1 MEFVLAII
9 SPVIESIM
17 VPVKKQLGYIFYSTK
32 HVTNMNTK
40 MKQLDAA
47 SLDVKNHMEE
57 QLKRVA
63 EDKKMFDYVVKVVI
77 GQQIDMFSIQQTVA
91 EYMGESLIETNKTT
105 RADCLRITFGNPPK
119 GRNKVLVIL
128 DDVWETI
135 ELEDIGPSPFPNDFK
150 LLLTSRNKNICNK
163 IAVEAN
169 LDMTLVIVDVME
181 EVEAL
186 NFFWQIIGVSKQDDV
201 ELNQIGSEIVRRCG
215 FLHLAINFGSLSKL
229 RNFSS

>member
-1 MEFVLAII
+1 
-9 SPVIESIM
+9 
-17 VPVKKQLGYIFYSTK
+17 
-32 HVTNMNTK
+32 
-40 MKQLDAA
+40 MKLPDVV
-47 SLDVKNHMEE
+47 SFDVKNHMEE

-77 GQQIDMFSIQQTVA
+77 GQQIDMFSIQQTVVG
-91 EYMGESLIETNKTT
+91 YI
-105 RADCLRITFGNPPK
+105 
-119 GRNKVLVIL
+119 GRCKVLVIL

-135 ELEDIGPSPFPNDFK
+135 ELKDIGPSSFPNDFK
-150 LLLTSRNKNICNK
+150 LSLTSRNKNICNK

-169 LDMTLVIVDVME
+169 LDRTLVRVDVME
-181 EVEAL
+181 EVETL

-215 FLHLAINFGSLSKL
+215 FLPLAINFGSFSKL